1 MSIGVD
7 GRADM
12 PDKEAN
18 RRKYE
23 NYREQM
29 RRPSSA
35 LRSGFYLEAIF
46 IEYAIIEDRLESALA
61 HADAFNPSKQKAI
74 NAKLNKIEKLCENRS
89 GLARKYFS
97 PELIESMRSWKDRRN
112 PLIHELMKQNPK
124 TSELEGFAR
133 EGEALIKTLKNK
145 VGSFNRVNDRRKDAR
160 EHVR

>member
-1 MSIGVD
+1 MDVN

-29 RRPSSA
+29 RRLSSA

-61 HADAFNPSKQKAI
+61 HADAFNPKKQKTI
-74 NAKLNKIEKLCENRS
+74 NAKLNKLEMLCENRS

-97 PELIESMRSWKDRRN
+97 PELIESMRSWKDKRN
-112 PLIHELMKQNPK
+112 PLIHELMRQKLE
-124 TSELEGFAR
+124 TRELEEFAR
-133 EGEALIKTLKNK
+133 EGEVLVKALKSK
-145 VGSFNRVNDRRKDAR
+145 VGSFNRAIGKNRAKENGCA
-160 EHVR
+160 